1 MKNSLLWYTYQ
12 KHLYH
17 SSYLT
22 SFHYFVSHWSAFCSP
37 KDKLTIQVI
46 SNSRFSNMLRVG
58 LHLLTRKAITGN
70 YKTGIAGEGTYL
82 PKIIGWMPLLHW
94 LLENEIF

>member
-1 MKNSLLWYTYQ
+1 
-12 KHLYH
+12 
-17 SSYLT
+17 
-22 SFHYFVSHWSAFCSP
+22 
-37 KDKLTIQVI
+37 
-46 SNSRFSNMLRVG
+46 MLRVG
-58 LHLLTRKAITGN
+58 LHLLTRKAIN